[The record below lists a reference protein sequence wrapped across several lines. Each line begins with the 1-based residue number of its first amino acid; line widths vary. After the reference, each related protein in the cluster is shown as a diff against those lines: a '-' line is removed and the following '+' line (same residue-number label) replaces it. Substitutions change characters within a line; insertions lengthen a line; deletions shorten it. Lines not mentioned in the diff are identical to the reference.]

1 MNNTPTHSHP
11 PATFTPFAPLLLVLI
26 GLLVLLTWNLRGIV
40 IQAANLETAKFQVW
54 QATLQS
60 AQTETK
66 LQAMLTDLIELGSED
81 PAAAAIVKRYGIKQN
96 APLTAPAPAPAAAP
110 AAEPKPEDKTGEK

>member
-1 MNNTPTHSHP
+1 MNNTPAPTPTHSHTHTP
-11 PATFTPFAPLLLVLI
+11 THSYTPFSPLLLTLI

-40 IQAANLETAKFQVW
+40 IQTSNLQTAKFQVW
-54 QATLQS
+54 QATIQS

-81 PAAAAIVKRYGIKQN
+81 PAAAVIVKRYGIKQN
-96 APLTAPAPAPAAAP
+96 AAPVAVKS
-110 AAEPKPEDKTGEK
+110 EQSKQ

>member
-1 MNNTPTHSHP
+1 MNNTPTPTH
-11 PATFTPFAPLLLVLI
+11 TPTLYSAFAPLLLILVGLI
-26 GLLVLLTWNLRGIV
+26 VLLTWNLRGIV

-81 PAAAAIVKRYGIKQN
+81 PTAAAIIKRYGIKQN
-96 APLTAPAPAPAAAP
+96 APLTAPAAR
-110 AAEPKPEDKTGEK
+110 GSEK